1 MELAKRSMLTLLA
14 LLAWLAA
21 GSEADDRLALMSFM
35 SYMTANSSSALA
47 RSSWGNRSV
56 PTCEWRGVTCGLSG
70 RRRGRVVAL
79 DLPGLGLGGTV
90 PPELGNL
97 TYLRRLHLPANHL
110 HGVLPLELGNLPD
123 LRHLNL
129 SYNSFQ
135 GRIPASLSNCSRLE
149 YLLLYSNRFHGEIP
163 QELCLLSGLKA
174 CKICAS
180 RIGEFIKWLGINERN
195 NWLCCSRVWTWQSSH
210 NPR

>member
-1 MELAKRSMLTLLA
+1 MFGLVKGNPEPPLSSVLLIFFCDIRMHAILRSPHCLLPTMELAKSFILALLA
-14 LLAWLAA
+14 LHAWLAA
-21 GSEADDRLALMSFM
+21 GSVVDDRLALMSFM
-35 SYMTANSSSALA
+35 SGMTANSSLAFA

-56 PTCEWRGVTCGLSG
+56 PTCEWRGMACGLSG

-110 HGVLPLELGNLPD
+110 HGVLPLELGSLPD

-135 GRIPASLSNCSRLE
+135 GRIPASLSNCS
-149 YLLLYSNRFHGEIP
+149 
-163 QELCLLSGLKA
+163 
-174 CKICAS
+174 
-180 RIGEFIKWLGINERN
+180 
-195 NWLCCSRVWTWQSSH
+195 
-210 NPR
+210 